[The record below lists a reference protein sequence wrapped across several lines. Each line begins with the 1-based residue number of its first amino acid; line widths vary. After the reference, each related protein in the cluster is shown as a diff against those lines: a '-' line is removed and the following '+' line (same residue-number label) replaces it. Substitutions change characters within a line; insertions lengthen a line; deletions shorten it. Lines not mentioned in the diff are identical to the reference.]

1 MSNKTT
7 RWLVLVATVLA
18 TTLAGCARPPE
29 RTDDPAEIEKLR
41 KQHQATAQRELSDG

>member
-1 MSNKTT
+1 MSEKTS
-7 RWLVLVATVLA
+7 RLLILMAALLV
-18 TTLAGCARPPE
+18 TTLTGCAKPPE